1 MDSPCGGRGWYGW
14 PCDPKPNALRDAW
27 ATEINPAKSTAI
39 YHAIQEQAAQTVPFV
54 PLGEYFTPLVSR
66 DAVTDVLDTPL
77 ALFWNIKKAD

>member
-1 MDSPCGGRGWYGW
+1 MWRKGGYGW
-14 PCDPKPNALRDAW
+14 PCDPKLKVLRDVW
-27 ATEINPAKSTAI
+27 ATEIDPVKSRTI
-39 YHAIQEQAAQTVPFV
+39 YRGIQEQGAQTVPFV